1 MIIIL
6 VSSHRRSGTHFLI
19 DSLRAN
25 IQDSVFPNHRQLPV
39 DFNLGS
45 LFSKDEKILNIF
57 KSLIND
63 NSTVI
68 IKSHLLPE
76 ECNMEDP
83 KDKIEEYI
91 KEIYENSKKIY
102 ISRDGKD
109 TLVSLYKFINPPIS
123 FSQFIR
129 EKNDH
134 IVREIRSENYFDSN
148 RVYYWTYHTTRWQL
162 DKTVKQISFS
172 DLSCQFDLTLSNI
185 STFLDSPILST
196 ITKPEIPKNK
206 LWHGIRKKM
215 NHYGFGNL
223 PVSSS
228 VRPNK
233 GNENLGMQY
242 FNDELD
248 LEYYINNTTIIDVE

>member
-1 MIIIL
+1 MKTIL

-25 IQDSVFPNHRQLPV
+25 IPNSVFPNHRHLPV

-45 LFSKDEKILNIF
+45 LFSKRQKILNIF
-57 KSLIND
+57 KSLID
-63 NSTVI
+63 NNPTVI

-76 ECNMEDP
+76 ECNIKTP
-83 KDKIEEYI
+83 NDKFEAYI

-102 ISRDGKD
+102 INRDGKD
-109 TLVSLYKFINPPIS
+109 TLVSLYKFLNPSIS

-129 EKNDH
+129 EKNEH
-134 IVREIRSENYFDSN
+134 IAREIRSEKYFDSN
-148 RVYYWTYHTTRWQL
+148 RVYYWAYHKHRWHL

-172 DLSCQFDLTLSNI
+172 DLSSKFNLTMSNI
-185 STFLDSPILST
+185 STFLDSPILSN
-196 ITKPEIPKNK
+196 ITKPKIPNNK

-233 GNENLGMQY
+233 GNANLGMQY

-248 LEYYINNTTIIDVE
+248 LEFYINNTTINDVE